1 MSSFDF
7 FDEMYCINLDDR
19 TDRWEHAQ
27 KEFEKVGILDRV
39 KRFSAKREDD
49 GRIGIINSNLAI
61 VKMAKS
67 KGLNNVLV
75 FEDDVE
81 FIVDYPEKYLKKAI
95 LQIGNLDW
103 ALFYLGANTHDKL
116 IKIKHNLILLKNAYA
131 VHSMAYN
138 KRIYDKFIQK
148 YEGLKTISKHEDI
161 LDVYLAEQIQSKY
174 ICLMVNPMLTTQMND
189 YSDIEKHLV
198 NQSYIEERFKKNIK
212 KPHKK
217 KIKNP

>member
-1 MSSFDF
+1 MNSFDF
-7 FDEMYCINLDDR
+7 FDEMYCINLDHR

-39 KRFSAKREDD
+39 KRFSARKEDD
-49 GRIGIINSNLAI
+49 GRVGIINSNLAI

-81 FIVDYPEKYLKKAI
+81 FIVHNPEKYLKKAI

-103 ALFYLGANTHDKL
+103 ALFYLGANTHEKL
-116 IKIKHNLILLKNAYA
+116 TKIKPNLILLKNAYA

-138 KRIYDKFIQK
+138 KKIYDKFIQK
-148 YEGLKTISKHEDI
+148 YEGIKEISKHEDI
-161 LDVYLAEQIQSKY
+161 LDVFLAEQIQSKY

-217 KIKNP
+217 KLEDP

>member
-1 MSSFDF
+1 MNSFDF
-7 FDEMYCINLDDR
+7 FDEMYCINLDHR

-39 KRFSAKREDD
+39 KRFSARKEDD
-49 GRIGIINSNLAI
+49 GRVGIINSNLAI

-81 FIVDYPEKYLKKAI
+81 FIVDNPEKYLKKAI

-103 ALFYLGANTHDKL
+103 ALFYLGANTHEKL
-116 IKIKHNLILLKNAYA
+116 TKIKPNLILLKNAYA

-138 KRIYDKFIQK
+138 KKIYDKFIQK
-148 YEGLKTISKHEDI
+148 YEGIKEISKHEDI
-161 LDVYLAEQIQSKY
+161 LDVFLAEQIQSKY

-217 KIKNP
+217 KLEDP